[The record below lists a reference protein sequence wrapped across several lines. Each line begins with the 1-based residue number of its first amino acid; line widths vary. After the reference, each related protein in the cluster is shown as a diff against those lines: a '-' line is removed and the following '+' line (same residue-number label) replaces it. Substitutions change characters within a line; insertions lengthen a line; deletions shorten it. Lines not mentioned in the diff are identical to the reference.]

1 MSLSLYDKAYKY
13 YRKKWDNAA
22 LKVLEKMN
30 GEEARVMELK
40 AQIYYRLNQ
49 FEKSLQ
55 LFMTLLRTHSDEFD
69 DIRRANVIAVK
80 SRLQE
85 SGSSNPVDE
94 EQLETFEQMYNTACH
109 LLNRENYVQAG
120 SLLDKAIA
128 ECKKALA
135 DEGSTEDEIL
145 IEIAPLM
152 AQKGFVLQRTD
163 RKKEALRIYLNLLK
177 IKKLDQKVRHSILV
191 NLDAD
196 YIKYGRKY
204 RPRRLTG
211 APVNISKKKRKKTK
225 LPASYEEG
233 ALPDPERWLPRQERA
248 AYKKRLNKK
257 LRDREI
263 GRGTQG
269 ASSNQQTSNIDYS
282 KAPEPEPSP
291 KSTPPAQ
298 EGARLRPAGQ
308 QTKKPKKK
316 KGAKW

>member
-55 LFMTLLRTHSDEFD
+55 LFMYKLMTYWVNKLWYFTLRTLLRTHSDEFD

-120 SLLDKAIA
+120 SLLDKAIG
-128 ECKKALA
+128 L
-135 DEGSTEDEIL
+135 S
-145 IEIAPLM
+145 
-152 AQKGFVLQRTD
+152 F
-163 RKKEALRIYLNLLK
+163 
-177 IKKLDQKVRHSILV
+177 
-191 NLDAD
+191 
-196 YIKYGRKY
+196 
-204 RPRRLTG
+204 
-211 APVNISKKKRKKTK
+211 
-225 LPASYEEG
+225 
-233 ALPDPERWLPRQERA
+233 
-248 AYKKRLNKK
+248 
-257 LRDREI
+257 
-263 GRGTQG
+263 
-269 ASSNQQTSNIDYS
+269 
-282 KAPEPEPSP
+282 
-291 KSTPPAQ
+291 
-298 EGARLRPAGQ
+298 
-308 QTKKPKKK
+308 
-316 KGAKW
+316 